1 MPGWAL
7 DESVSV
13 GTITQRVCKWLP
25 WGWQTSWPHCGGPAG
40 AGGLE
45 DRICVP
51 GTRMC
56 VL

>member
-1 MPGWAL
+1 MLGWAL

-13 GTITQRVCKWLP
+13 GTIIHVCMWLP
-25 WGWQTSWPHCGGPAG
+25 WGQQTSWPHCGGPAS
-40 AGGLE
+40 AEEQE

-51 GTRMC
+51 GTGMC